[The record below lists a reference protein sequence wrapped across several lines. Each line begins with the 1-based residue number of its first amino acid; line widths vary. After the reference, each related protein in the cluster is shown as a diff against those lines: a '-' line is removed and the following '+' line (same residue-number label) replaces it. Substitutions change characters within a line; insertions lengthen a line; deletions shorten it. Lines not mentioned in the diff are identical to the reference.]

1 MLCLCSFKTEQ
12 IVGVPPQLDWNVQSS
27 IPIGI
32 RKSLPAG
39 PPLGR
44 SRGRRRII
52 AGRVFA
58 DRFFYGDLDVL
69 SRTPLP
75 GFVRE
80 SSLILRFNSGFD
92 GHFYS
97 TPLPLYSLKVR
108 PIRGIARDETHG
120 ADHRSAMHMHELR
133 SFRLQ
138 QPIIEHRNALNCFWV
153 ILVLASRCCVIRV
166 CVCVCWNWDTRGC
179 NFKGFLYRVWHT
191 SGFGNSAN
199 FLDTR
204 TYFYTLFRV
213 A

>member
-1 MLCLCSFKTEQ
+1 M
-12 IVGVPPQLDWNVQSS
+12 
-27 IPIGI
+27 
-32 RKSLPAG
+32 PAG

-153 ILVLASRCCVIRV
+153 ILVLASGCCVIRV
-166 CVCVCWNWDTRGC
+166 CVCVGIGTPGAATS
-179 NFKGFLYRVWHT
+179 KGFYIVFDILQD
-191 SGFGNSAN
+191 SGTQQISWIHVPISI
-199 FLDTR
+199 
-204 TYFYTLFRV
+204 LFSV
-213 A
+213 

>member
-153 ILVLASRCCVIRV
+153 ILVLASGCCVIRV
-166 CVCVCWNWDTRGC
+166 CVCVGIGTPGAATS
-179 NFKGFLYRVWHT
+179 KGFYIVFDILQD
-191 SGFGNSAN
+191 SGTQQISWIHVPISI
-199 FLDTR
+199 
-204 TYFYTLFRV
+204 LFSV
-213 A
+213 